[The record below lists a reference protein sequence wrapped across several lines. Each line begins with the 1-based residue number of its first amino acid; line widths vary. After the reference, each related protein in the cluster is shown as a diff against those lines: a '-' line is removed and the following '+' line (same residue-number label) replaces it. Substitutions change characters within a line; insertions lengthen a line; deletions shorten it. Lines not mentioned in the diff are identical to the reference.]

1 MPKTYFGPGLV
12 TRTDGRTLRRVL
24 AHGRQVGRPLPR
36 RRPGRH
42 DRPLITTTS
51 SAHHTPAP
59 VVRKIVHL
67 RRNAGGGPYRSP
79 TSSAWPPPP
88 SKPCSPTWTG
98 SPAKRYA
105 QHRAPGEML
114 HVDVKKLGNVPDRG
128 GWRYF
133 GRSQGEK
140 NRVATAGKPR
150 NPMIG
155 IAFVHTVTDDH
166 SEWPTPRSTTTK
178 PLSLPPAYCAACRPV
193 RPARVHHHPPGC
205 CPTTAWP
212 QIAFLARHPHPT
224 RRHGQEDP
232 HLPAT
237 GMGHWGG
244 LGGSD
249 WSRRPRARHPDQDD
263 EYRAVMVSDHRV
275 LMIIS
280 IACVHGER
288 DR

>member
-1 MPKTYFGPGLV
+1 MAVP
-12 TRTDGRTLRRVL
+12 
-24 AHGRQVGRPLPR
+24 RPLPR

-51 SAHHTPAP
+51 SAPSHADACGPQDRAP
-59 VVRKIVHL
+59 SPQR
-67 RRNAGGGPYRSP
+67 GGGPYRSP

-88 SKPCSPTWTG
+88 SKPCSPTWPG

-105 QHRAPGEML
+105 EHRAPGDMML
-114 HVDVKKLGNVPDRG
+114 HVDVKKLGNVPDGG

-178 PLSLPPAYCAACRPV
+178 ALSLPPAYCAACRPV
-193 RPARVHHHPPGC
+193 RPARGHHPPGC

-212 QIAFLARHPHPT
+212 TDRISGAT
-224 RRHGQEDP
+224 
-232 HLPAT
+232 PAPN
-237 GMGHWGG
+237 
-244 LGGSD
+244 SASR
-249 WSRRPRARHPDQDD
+249 SRRPAPTGHRHGPLGRARWIGLCQAPTCTT
-263 EYRAVMVSDHRV
+263 S
-275 LMIIS
+275 
-280 IACVHGER
+280 
-288 DR
+288 